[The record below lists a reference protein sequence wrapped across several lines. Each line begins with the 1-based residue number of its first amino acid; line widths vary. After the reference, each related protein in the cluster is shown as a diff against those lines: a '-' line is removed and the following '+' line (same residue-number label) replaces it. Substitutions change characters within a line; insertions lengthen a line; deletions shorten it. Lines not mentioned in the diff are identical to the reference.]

1 MVNVHGS
8 LQDENII
15 FGIDGKEYMTE
26 PDALPFTK
34 TYRLLLLGNEDVSKL
49 VYPESPRTVMGT
61 STDLIKFYGHS
72 LASSDYSY
80 FQAIFD
86 EIDLYKSNVRL
97 IFLYRPWIK
106 DDGSVSLKSKL
117 VMVCAIKF
125 LNY

>member
-1 MVNVHGS
+1 
-8 LQDENII
+8 
-15 FGIDGKEYMTE
+15 
-26 PDALPFTK
+26 
-34 TYRLLLLGNEDVSKL
+34 
-49 VYPESPRTVMGT
+49 MGT

-106 DDGSVSLKSKL
+106 DDGERISEIEARDGMCHKVFSITNNLRIYYGEQRSWEEPHAQIVARRQIERSTDLNLVS
-117 VMVCAIKF
+117 I
-125 LNY
+125 